1 MKDKNIGPLAA
12 RVRRCAA
19 LGSAALLALIALL
32 SGVAA
37 ARAQEPA
44 PTPVD
49 VGMVEA
55 LSQGLLKIDEGRT
68 GNLTVDA
75 PAQWWTLPLKAGD
88 AIFITANA
96 EADAALYPQLSL
108 FDPAGNLLSQA
119 DNASGSTNVVIPNV
133 TAPQDGNHYVRVTGL
148 FNTVGG
154 YRLRAGR
161 LPAASASQPTAT
173 PAAALQPT
181 ATAAP
186 VVASPTAP
194 PAEGDAL
201 AIGQSVEASLPVG
214 GRHAYTFEA
223 PGGLPVVIDLVG
235 LGTRPTALDPFV
247 ELYGPGGAFL
257 YENDDADFG
266 MVDARLEV
274 TLPTTG
280 TYTIIVRGYG
290 DRSGGSYS
298 LSLRVGAL
306 WR

>member
-1 MKDKNIGPLAA
+1 MKDKNVGPLAA

-19 LGSAALLALIALL
+19 LGSAALLALTALL

-49 VGMVEA
+49 VGTVEA

-133 TAPQDGNHYVRVTGL
+133 TAPQDGNHYVRVTGR
-148 FNTVGG
+148 FQHH
-154 YRLRAGR
+154 RR
-161 LPAASASQPTAT
+161 LPAPRGPAPCRLRQPAHGHAGRRAAT
-173 PAAALQPT
+173 
-181 ATAAP
+181 
-186 VVASPTAP
+186 
-194 PAEGDAL
+194 D
-201 AIGQSVEASLPVG
+201 
-214 GRHAYTFEA
+214 
-223 PGGLPVVIDLVG
+223 
-235 LGTRPTALDPFV
+235 
-247 ELYGPGGAFL
+247 
-257 YENDDADFG
+257 
-266 MVDARLEV
+266 
-274 TLPTTG
+274 
-280 TYTIIVRGYG
+280 G
-290 DRSGGSYS
+290 DRCPGRGVAD
-298 LSLRVGAL
+298 RAAG
-306 WR
+306 